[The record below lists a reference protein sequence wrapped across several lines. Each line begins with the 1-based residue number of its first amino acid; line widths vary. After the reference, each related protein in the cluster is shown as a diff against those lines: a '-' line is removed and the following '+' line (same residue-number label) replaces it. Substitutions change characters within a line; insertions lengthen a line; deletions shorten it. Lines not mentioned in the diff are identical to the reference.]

1 MIASVFVPLSAA
13 LAGFAAL
20 VVIVLA
26 IAWYTWS
33 VTQRARLFR
42 AVAEGSSDGLVLMH
56 RDSKII
62 WNNRAYSRIMGYAH
76 GELVGRYPLEFAL
89 PPRLAM
95 SAEDVRAFRFDENDA
110 RFGTLTQMENMRKDR
125 SEFIHEFSHAA
136 IHVGGKRLFLLAGRD
151 ITERVAREKALVAA
165 QERLKRQS
173 MTDGLT
179 GLSNRAHMQAR
190 LVELTGKRVPF
201 TVLQIDVNRMKQV
214 NDTFG
219 HLAGDELLLQVA
231 RALRTEAGPTWLAA
245 RTGGDE
251 FVVIL
256 PDVTSRAE
264 AERIGHRLVEAAST
278 PFKWKSARLTAEISV
293 GVAMRDASVGSPDD
307 LLNRSDVALY
317 EAKKSPET
325 PVVVYDDALDSK
337 HTEKQAFERDVVEAV
352 RAQGLTFHFQPI
364 INIDSRTVE
373 KFEMLVRWRHERRGW
388 VAPGRFLPVISRLG
402 LTQELDKF
410 VIACAEKAIDRLNAA
425 GLTDVGLAVNLS
437 ASALSSDRITE
448 LLTWL
453 AECGRLDP
461 ARVSLEILEST
472 ALTLSGDDLPIRL
485 LSRLREAGFTVFL
498 DDFGMGYAGLAHL
511 AALPSNGLKIDR
523 GLTSMVDT
531 DATSRSIVVAMVRLA
546 RELGLEIV
554 AEGVENMAQMELVH
568 RAGCSVFQGHA
579 VARPMTLN
587 RAITWARNDRSR
599 ATGTDG

>member
-1 MIASVFVPLSAA
+1 MAA
-13 LAGFAAL
+13 TLAAAM
-20 VVIVLA
+20 
-26 IAWYTWS
+26 AWYART
-33 VTQRARLFR
+33 VTREARLFR

-62 WNNRAYSRIMGYAH
+62 WNNRAYSRIMGYEH
-76 GELVGRYPLEFAL
+76 GELVGRYPLDFAL

-95 SAEDVRAFRFDENDA
+95 SRDEVRAFRFDENDR
-110 RFGTLTQMENMRKDR
+110 RFGTLTQMENMRRDR

-136 IHVGGKRLFLLAGRD
+136 IDVGSKRLFLLAGRD

-165 QERLKRQS
+165 QERLKVQS

-179 GLSNRAHMQAR
+179 RLSNRAHLQAR
-190 LVELTGKRVPF
+190 LEDLTRKRLPF
-201 TVLQIDVNRMKQV
+201 AVLQIDVNRMKMV

-219 HLAGDELLLQVA
+219 HLAGDELLMHVA
-231 RALRTEAGPTWLAA
+231 RAIKAEAQPNWVAA

-256 PDVTSRAE
+256 SDVTSRVE
-264 AERIGHRLVEAAST
+264 AERIGCRIVEAASA

-317 EAKKSPET
+317 EAKKTPET
-325 PVVVYDDALDSK
+325 AVVVYDDALDSK

-352 RAQGLTFHFQPI
+352 RRRRFTFRFQPI
-364 INIDSRTVE
+364 LNVDSRAVE
-373 KFEMLVRWRHERRGW
+373 KFEMLVRWRHGARGW
-388 VAPGRFLPVISRLG
+388 VPPVRFLPVISQLG
-402 LTQELDKF
+402 LAHELDEF
-410 VIACAEKAIDRLNAA
+410 VIDCAEKAIDRLNAA

-437 ASALSSDRITE
+437 AGALSSDRITE

-472 ALTLSGDDLPIRL
+472 ALTLSGDNLPIRL

-523 GLTSMVDT
+523 GLTSAVDT
-531 DATSRSIVVAMVRLA
+531 DDTSRSIVVAMVRLA
-546 RELGLEIV
+546 RELGLEVV
-554 AEGVENMAQMELVH
+554 AEGVENMAQMELVR

-587 RAITWARNDRSR
+587 RAITWARNDQSS
-599 ATGTDG
+599 ATGTEG